1 MRQRLFNKI
10 SVERKAGETGRNFPI
25 YGFCTRLFRQMKC
38 YGERWYEGSI
48 GSMGMLLLFIAL
60 LIILFFMGGKNESHL
75 QSHLE
80 SSEEQLRGGFGNR
93 GDSEKKWGG

>member
-25 YGFCTRLFRQMKC
+25 YGFYILLFRQMKC

-60 LIILFFMGGKNESHL
+60 LIILFFMGGKHESHL

-80 SSEEQLRGGFGNR
+80 SSEEQLCGGFGNR

>member
-1 MRQRLFNKI
+1 MGRGG
-10 SVERKAGETGRNFPI
+10 VKAVSAA
-25 YGFCTRLFRQMKC
+25 L
-38 YGERWYEGSI
+38 
-48 GSMGMLLLFIAL
+48 GMVLLFIAL

-80 SSEEQLRGGFGNR
+80 SSEEQLCGGFGNR